1 LSNRASAMT
10 AIPLVDL
17 QAAHTEVAAE
27 IKAGLDGLM
36 ASAAFIKGEVTR
48 AFEREYAAFV
58 GVAHC
63 VGVANGT
70 DAVEL
75 ALRAS
80 EVPAGAE
87 VIMPANTFVATAEAV
102 VRAGARPAFADVD
115 PEHLLLDPRALE
127 AVVSDEAEVVLPVHL
142 FGQLAPMTAIA
153 AVAERHAAVVLED
166 AAQAHGATQG
176 GKPPGSFGLLAGV
189 SFYPGKN
196 LGAYGDAGAVLT
208 ESAELARRVR
218 LLGDHGAERRY
229 EHITIG
235 FNSRLDAF
243 QAVVLRA
250 KLRRLA
256 AGNQARRLAA
266 ARYAELLADL
276 PGVILPSAA
285 PGNDHVWHLYAIR
298 VPHRDAVLRR
308 LRDEKIEAGIH
319 YPVPVHLQPAFR
331 YLGYGKGDFPVAE
344 SAAEQLLSLPLF
356 PQITEEQQIR
366 VASAIRSVLGQDT
379 LGELAGMSAHGGGTP
394 SRAQSAG
401 YVAASGRAEAAD

>member
-1 LSNRASAMT
+1 MSNDGNTIT

-17 QAAHTEVAAE
+17 QAAHAEVAAE
-27 IKAGLDGLM
+27 IRAGLESVM
-36 ASAAFIKGEVTR
+36 ASAAFIKGQVTE
-48 AFEREYAAFV
+48 AFEREYAVFT

-63 VGVANGT
+63 IGVANGT

-75 ALRAS
+75 ALRAV
-80 EVPAGAE
+80 EVSAGGE

-115 PEHLLLDPRALE
+115 PDHLLLDPRALE
-127 AVVSDEAEVVLPVHL
+127 ASVSDDTEVVLPVHL
-142 FGQLAPMTAIA
+142 FGQLAPMSAIA
-153 AVAERHAAVVLED
+153 AVAARRRAVVVED
-166 AAQAHGATQG
+166 AAQAHGATQDG
-176 GKPPGSFGLLAGV
+176 RPPGSFGLLAGV

-229 EHITIG
+229 EHLTIG
-235 FNSRLDAF
+235 FNSRLDSV

-256 AGNQARRLAA
+256 DGNRARRLAA

-285 PGNDHVWHLYAIR
+285 PGNEHVWHLYAIR
-298 VPHRDAVLRR
+298 VPHRDLVLRR
-308 LRDEKIEAGIH
+308 LQDERIGAGIH

-331 YLGYGKGDFPVAE
+331 DLGYGKGDFPVAE
-344 SAAEQLLSLPLF
+344 AAAEQLLSLPLY
-356 PQITEEQQIR
+356 PQITEEQQVR
-366 VASAIRSVLGQDT
+366 VVNAIR
-379 LGELAGMSAHGGGTP
+379 
-394 SRAQSAG
+394 RA
-401 YVAASGRAEAAD
+401 VA

>member
-1 LSNRASAMT
+1 VSNRASTTT

-17 QAAHTEVAAE
+17 QAAHAEVAAE

-36 ASAAFIKGEVTR
+36 ASAAFIKGEVTQ

-70 DAVEL
+70 DAIEL

-87 VIMPANTFVATAEAV
+87 VVMPANTFVATAEAV

-115 PEHLLLDPRALE
+115 PEYLLLDPRALE
-127 AVVSDEAEVVLPVHL
+127 AVASDETEVVLPVHL

-153 AVAERHAAVVLED
+153 AVAARHGAVVIED
-166 AAQAHGATQG
+166 AAQAHGATQDD
-176 GKPPGSFGLLAGV
+176 KPPGSFGLLAGV

-218 LLGDHGAERRY
+218 LLGDHGSERRY
-229 EHITIG
+229 EHIAIG

-256 AGNQARRLAA
+256 DGNQARRLAA

-276 PGVILPSAA
+276 PGVILPWAA
-285 PGNDHVWHLYAIR
+285 PGNDHVWHLYTIR

-344 SAAEQLLSLPLF
+344 AAAEQLLSLPLF

-379 LGELAGMSAHGGGTP
+379 LAG
-394 SRAQSAG
+394 
-401 YVAASGRAEAAD
+401 